1 MLSQENLQSLRLL
14 LVASEILN
22 SCCICMYNFMTDYDV
37 CRCYFYIKFGNIQEW
52 GRGIMGD
59 PSVPP
64 SSVLIPAGAYIVFWI
79 INTCFVDCRSLID
92 CYQVAST
99 EIKGKSASY
108 IFFFHYLYPIMS
120 VTVLLNVCMICLK

>member
-1 MLSQENLQSLRLL
+1 MTY
-14 LVASEILN
+14 VGVTFILN
-22 SCCICMYNFMTDYDV
+22 LAIFRGGGGESWGIPV
-37 CRCYFYIKFGNIQEW
+37 C
-52 GRGIMGD
+52 
-59 PSVPP
+59 PP